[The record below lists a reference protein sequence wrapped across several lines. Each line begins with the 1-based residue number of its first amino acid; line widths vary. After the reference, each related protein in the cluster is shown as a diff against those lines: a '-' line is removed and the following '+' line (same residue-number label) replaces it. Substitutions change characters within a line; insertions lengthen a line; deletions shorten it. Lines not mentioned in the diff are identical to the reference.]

1 MTITMAAPREFA
13 AAYLNDG
20 TVKVAGFE
28 VTPAW
33 PERGAAE
40 VYASAFREP
49 LYDFVVLP
57 LSNFLIAI
65 DKGLPLIGL
74 PVFIDVFFPQLGAR
88 VNKMAGIESP
98 KDLEGKRVGVRGF
111 AFNPSVWLRGALAD
125 MYGVA
130 LEAIQWVAAEPNSL
144 SGVDFP
150 RDPRFEVETTDRPLD
165 DLLDAGE
172 LDAVLWD
179 RGGPALTDHTA
190 YLFAKPLEEALK
202 YHLLTGVLPL
212 NSLLLAKKDVL
223 DTNPGLGQAVV
234 DASNEARELYYRN
247 ASDDDNHMGL
257 PLKWLRGSG
266 LFPHR
271 NGLLENR
278 TSLEAIVR
286 YAHDQ
291 GFISRRYEV
300 EELFFKGAK

>member
-20 TVKVAGFE
+20 SVKVAGFD

-33 PERGAAE
+33 PERGAD
-40 VYASAFREP
+40 VYTSAFKEP
-49 LYDFVVLP
+49 MYDFVVLP

-65 DKGLPLIGL
+65 DKGLPLVGL

-88 VNKMAGIESP
+88 VNKDAGIEGP
-98 KDLEGKRVGVRGF
+98 ADLEGKRVGVRGF
-111 AFNPSVWLRGALAD
+111 AFNPAVWLRGALAD

-130 LEAIQWVAAEPNSL
+130 LEKIQWVSAEPNSL

-150 RDPRFEVETTDRPLD
+150 RASQFEVETAERPLD
-165 DLLDAGE
+165 EMLDAGE
-172 LDAVLWD
+172 LDAIFWD

-190 YLFAKPLEEALK
+190 HLFADPLQEALK
-202 YHLLTGVLPL
+202 YHLLTGVQPL

-223 DTNPGLGQAVV
+223 DANPGLGQAVV

-247 ASDDDNHMGL
+247 ASDDEDHMGL
-257 PLKWLRGSG
+257 PVKWLRGNG

-271 NGLLENR
+271 NGVAGNR

-286 YAHDQ
+286 YAHAQ
-291 GFISRRYEV
+291 GLIGRRYEV
-300 EELFFKGAK
+300 EELFFEDAK

>member
-13 AAYLNDG
+13 AAFLSDG
-20 TVKVAGFE
+20 TVKVAGFD

-40 VYASAFREP
+40 VYRSAFKEP
-49 LYDFVVLP
+49 MYDFVVLP

-65 DKGLPLIGL
+65 DQGLPLVGL

-88 VNKMAGIESP
+88 VNRHAGIESP

-130 LEAIQWVAAEPNSL
+130 LETIAWVSAEPNSL

-150 RDPRFEVETTDRPLD
+150 RDPGLEVETTERPLD
-165 DLLDAGE
+165 ELLEEGE
-172 LDAVLWD
+172 LDAVFWD
-179 RGGPALTDHTA
+179 RGGPALTENTA
-190 YLFAKPLEEALK
+190 HLFADPLEEALK

-212 NSLLLAKKDVL
+212 NSLLLAKKAVL
-223 DTNPGLGQAVV
+223 DANPGLAQAVV
-234 DASNEARELYYRN
+234 DASDEARERYYQS
-247 ASDDDNHMGL
+247 ASDDEDHMGL
-257 PLKWLRGSG
+257 PLKWLRSSG

-271 NGLLENR
+271 NGVLANR

-286 YAHDQ
+286 YAHAQ
-291 GFISRRYEV
+291 GLISRRYEV
-300 EELFFKGAK
+300 EELFFEGAK